1 MNVFLESTKGFIS
14 FIGAGG
20 KKSTMYA
27 LSKFVTG
34 RVALSSTTQ
43 MFDYKRAY
51 VDRVVDLNNDDYD
64 PLSSTN
70 RVIAFKKKSNKSG
83 RVAGLTDAEL
93 SKIWFSKKFDF
104 MFCKADGARS
114 KLIKGPNQ
122 KEPVI
127 PSACDLVIPI
137 LSIKALGERLTPEIA
152 HRVAE
157 LCKLWK
163 ASPACIITK
172 EKIVKLMV
180 SKDGFLRNL
189 ERVKIIPL
197 INMVDSKKELAD
209 GVDIAKMALNE
220 TRSFDKVV
228 LGSMS
233 EGKVKKIVYR

>member
-1 MNVFLESTKGFIS
+1 
-14 FIGAGG
+14 
-20 KKSTMYA
+20 
-27 LSKFVTG
+27 
-34 RVALSSTTQ
+34 
-43 MFDYKRAY
+43 
-51 VDRVVDLNNDDYD
+51 
-64 PLSSTN
+64 
-70 RVIAFKKKSNKSG
+70 
-83 RVAGLTDAEL
+83 
-93 SKIWFSKKFDF
+93 
-104 MFCKADGARS
+104 
-114 KLIKGPNQ
+114 GPNQ

>member
-180 SKDGFLRNL
+180 SKDGF
-189 ERVKIIPL
+189 
-197 INMVDSKKELAD
+197 
-209 GVDIAKMALNE
+209 
-220 TRSFDKVV
+220 
-228 LGSMS
+228 
-233 EGKVKKIVYR
+233 